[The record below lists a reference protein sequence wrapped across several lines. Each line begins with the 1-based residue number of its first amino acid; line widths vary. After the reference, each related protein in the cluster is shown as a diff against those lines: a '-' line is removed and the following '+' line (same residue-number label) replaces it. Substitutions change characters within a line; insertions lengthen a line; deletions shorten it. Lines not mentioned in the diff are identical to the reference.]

1 MFLIDS
7 QIPMFV
13 KGGTIL
19 PILIL
24 PPRSTG
30 KSAKTGAKS
39 LIQVY
44 PLMEV
49 TLQLFLDASGTA
61 EGLLYWDDGLTL
73 NHQQEAQKALVL
85 FQLDRQGLLSVTRM
99 LDHSRA

>member
-1 MFLIDS
+1 MSYNPSDKANHAYEVDVYLPPTELWYFYPTKARITRQYSGPYQMFLTDT

-13 KGGTIL
+13 RGGAIL

-39 LIQVY
+39 LLQVY
-44 PLMEV
+44 PPMEV
-49 TLQLFLDASGTA
+49 TL
-61 EGLLYWDDGLTL
+61 
-73 NHQQEAQKALVL
+73 
-85 FQLDRQGLLSVTRM
+85 
-99 LDHSRA
+99 